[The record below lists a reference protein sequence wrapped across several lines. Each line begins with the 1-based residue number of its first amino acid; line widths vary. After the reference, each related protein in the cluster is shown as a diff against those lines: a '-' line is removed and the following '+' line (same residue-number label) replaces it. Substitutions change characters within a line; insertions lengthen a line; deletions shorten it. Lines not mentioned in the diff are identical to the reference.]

1 MDLTLEYI
9 DNEMARIEKEIESLD
24 DTYEMS
30 YILSFSK
37 LSGSFT
43 TLSKL
48 KDYIKSIN
56 VGASDDD

>member
-37 LSGSFT
+37 LTGSYT
-43 TLSKL
+43 TLSEL

-56 VGASDDD
+56 VDVSNDD